1 MPIIDE
7 VRYIAN
13 ITNAS
18 LIGISKTK
26 LDKTILLSELKVNG
40 YDLIRL
46 DRSRS
51 GDGLACYIKS
61 SINQARQ
68 NYFVKWIRGQWFW
81 FNKPRSITEWYGLA
95 CYIKSSIAIVAK
107 TVFAAT
113 SKVFLFDIYLAKSK
127 PILLGILYRPPDKLD
142 FVKHQ

>member
-1 MPIIDE
+1 M
-7 VRYIAN
+7 
-13 ITNAS
+13 S
-18 LIGISKTK
+18 
-26 LDKTILLSELKVNG
+26 SELKVNG
-40 YDLIRL
+40 SDLIRL

-51 GDGLACYIKS
+51 GD
-61 SINQARQ
+61 
-68 NYFVKWIRGQWFW
+68 
-81 FNKPRSITEWYGLA
+81 GLA